1 MKYTLKLN
9 DADHLDLIRA
19 YKQTDSQSAFKSLYD
34 EYFKPGGLIDT
45 RIKSYPHKKL
55 SYDEL
60 FHVCIESF
68 LNCVNTF
75 DPDHEKVKSQSMTF
89 HKWVNIQINRSIKT
103 SLAKAH
109 MHPEL
114 GKADYEMLNKI
125 NIVWQQLIDEAGL
138 EKKVTVE
145 DVASNLEMPFEIIDG
160 LLKIVDYAKYLEHSL
175 NFEIAEGTTL
185 VDTIAAEDKCNIY
198 TTTNFD
204 SFREQKPDMVE
215 AMNRSQSATVALL
228 HGDDDLASIIFE
240 RQIMTNPALRSEVIA
255 SYGDFEDEQMPSSL
269 RNDLNQFFTTVIR
282 ECKKPMPFVLK
293 KNLGLISD

>member
-1 MKYTLKLN
+1 MRYTLKLN
-9 DADHLDLIRA
+9 DEEHLDLIRA
-19 YKQTDSQSAFKSLYD
+19 YKEKDSQPAFQNLYD
-34 EYFKPGGLIDT
+34 EFFKPGGLIDT
-45 RIKSYPHKKL
+45 RIRSYPNKKL

-60 FHVCIESF
+60 FHVCMESF
-68 LNCVNTF
+68 LNCVNKF
-75 DPDHEKVKSQSMTF
+75 DPDHESVKSKSMTF
-89 HKWVNIQINRSIKT
+89 HKWVNIEINRSIKN

-114 GKADYEMLNKI
+114 SRVDYEMLNKI
-125 NIVWQQLIDEAGL
+125 NIIWQQLIDEAELG
-138 EKKVTVE
+138 ENVTIE
-145 DVASNLEMPFEIIDG
+145 DVASNLEMPFEIINR
-160 LLKIVDYAKYLEHSL
+160 LLKIVDYAKYSEQSL
-175 NFEIAEGTTL
+175 NFEIVEGTSL

-198 TTTNFD
+198 TTTNLD
-204 SFREQKPDMVE
+204 SFREQKPEIIE
-215 AMNRSQSATVALL
+215 AMNRSQSATVTLL

-255 SYGDFEDEQMPSSL
+255 SYGDFEDEQMPSLL